1 MKQGENR
8 LSVSYDGE
16 WIYDIVLES
25 SYGQLLDALAPVLK
39 GRNEKNVKICIVTD
53 LNVAK
58 IYQNEVEKILKS
70 RYSTVKTFIFESGE
84 ANKNLNTIEKLYEY
98 LIINYFER
106 NDLLIALGGGVV
118 GDMTGFA
125 AATYLRGIDFVQIPT
140 TLLAQVD
147 SSIGGKTGVDFAQ
160 YKNMVG
166 AFHQPRLVYM
176 NLNTLKTLPEDQFAS
191 GMGEVLKSGL
201 IRDARFYEWT
211 INHMSEI
218 QERIYPVLVKMV
230 RKCCEIKAAVV
241 ESDPTEQGE
250 RALLNLGHT
259 VGHAVEKLKNFELL
273 HGQCVALG
281 TIAAAYISFKRGCL
295 STEEFYEIRDM
306 NVGFDLPIFFNG
318 LDNEAVLQTTK
329 SDKKMDNG
337 RIKFILLKKIG
348 QAYIDKTVT
357 DEEILDAIQ
366 FINGDMIEG
375 E

>member
-1 MKQGENR
+1 M
-8 LSVSYDGE
+8 
-16 WIYDIVLES
+16 
-25 SYGQLLDALAPVLK
+25 
-39 GRNEKNVKICIVTD
+39 
-53 LNVAK
+53 
-58 IYQNEVEKILKS
+58 
-70 RYSTVKTFIFESGE
+70 
-84 ANKNLNTIEKLYEY
+84 
-98 LIINYFER
+98 
-106 NDLLIALGGGVV
+106 
-118 GDMTGFA
+118 
-125 AATYLRGIDFVQIPT
+125 
-140 TLLAQVD
+140 
-147 SSIGGKTGVDFAQ
+147 DFAQ

-295 STEEFYEIRDM
+295 STEKFYEIRDM

-337 RIKFILLKKIG
+337 KIKFILLKKIG

>member
-1 MKQGENR
+1 
-8 LSVSYDGE
+8 
-16 WIYDIVLES
+16 
-25 SYGQLLDALAPVLK
+25 
-39 GRNEKNVKICIVTD
+39 
-53 LNVAK
+53 
-58 IYQNEVEKILKS
+58 
-70 RYSTVKTFIFESGE
+70 
-84 ANKNLNTIEKLYEY
+84 
-98 LIINYFER
+98 
-106 NDLLIALGGGVV
+106 
-118 GDMTGFA
+118 
-125 AATYLRGIDFVQIPT
+125 
-140 TLLAQVD
+140 
-147 SSIGGKTGVDFAQ
+147 
-160 YKNMVG
+160 MVG

-281 TIAAAYISFKRGCL
+281 TIAAAYISFKRGLL

-306 NVGFDLPIFFNG
+306 NVGFDLSFLVEGIDSQEI
-318 LDNEAVLQTTK
+318 LRITK
-329 SDKKMDNG
+329 SDKKMDAG
-337 RIKFILLKKIG
+337 KVKFILLEKIG
-348 QAYIDKTVT
+348 KAFIDHTVT
-357 DEEILDAIQ
+357 DEEILEAVE
-366 FINGDMIEG
+366 FINADNLEG

>member
-1 MKQGENR
+1 MKN
-8 LSVSYDGE
+8 LTVHLDDKP
-16 WIYDIVLES
+16 IYDIVYEES
-25 SYGQLLDALAPVLK
+25 FDALPSMIKELGYSNRKICVVSESHVASLYLDA
-39 GRNEKNVKICIVTD
+39 
-53 LNVAK
+53 
-58 IYQNEVEKILKS
+58 ILHSIKDACTYTTS
-70 RYSTVKTFIFESGE
+70 FVFPEGE
-84 ANKNLNTIEKLYEY
+84 ASKNLNVVRDLYTHLIEEK
-98 LIINYFER
+98 FDR
-106 NDLLIALGGGVV
+106 NDVLIALGGGVV
-118 GDMTGFA
+118 GDLTGYA
-125 AATYLRGIDFVQIPT
+125 AATYLRGIDFIQIPT

-147 SSIGGKTGVDFAQ
+147 SSVGGKTGVDFAQ

-337 RIKFILLKKIG
+337 KIKFILLKKIG

>member
-8 LSVSYDGE
+8 LSVSYDGK

-98 LIINYFER
+98 LIINHFER
-106 NDLLIALGGGVV
+106 RFADRTRWLELL

-166 AFHQPRLVYM
+166 AFNQPKLVYM
-176 NLNTLKTLPEDQFAS
+176 NLDVLKTLPKEQFAS
-191 GMGEVLKSGL
+191 GMAEALKSGL
-201 IRDARFYEWT
+201 IRD
-211 INHMSEI
+211 
-218 QERIYPVLVKMV
+218 QEYFTYL
-230 RKCCEIKAAVV
+230 CDEIKAIQSLEQEAILRTVSGSCKIKREVV
-241 ESDPTEQGE
+241 QNDPKEKGE
-250 RALLNLGHT
+250 RALLNFGHT
-259 VGHAVEKLKNFELL
+259 IGHAIEKLSDFTLY
-273 HGQCVALG
+273 HGECVALG
-281 TIAAAYISFKRGCL
+281 MVAAAYISFKSGNISKEDL
-295 STEEFYEIRDM
+295 EKIEHIISAY
-306 NVGFDLPIFFNG
+306 NLPIR
-318 LDNEAVLQTTK
+318 LKTAKMSADDVLAATK
-329 SDKKMDNG
+329 SDKKMEDG
-337 RIKFILLKKIG
+337 RVKFVLLHAIG
-348 QAYIDKTVT
+348 DAYISREVS
-357 DEEILDAIQ
+357 DEMLSDGIRYVLQ
-366 FINGDMIEG
+366 
-375 E
+375 

>member
-1 MKQGENR
+1 MTENILQVKR
-8 LSVSYDGE
+8 NDEFYYPIVFRKNFEDLSN
-16 WIYDIVLES
+16 
-25 SYGQLLDALAPVLK
+25 QLKTLK
-39 GRNEKNVKICIVTD
+39 LQERKCCIVTD
-53 LNVAK
+53 SNVAP
-58 IYQNEVEKILKS
+58 IYLE
-70 RYSTVKTFIFESGE
+70 TVKKELEKVSDTIISIILPAGE
-84 ANKNLNTIEKLYEY
+84 ENKTLAQIQNIYENLIKAH
-98 LIINYFER
+98 FDR
-106 NDLLIALGGGVV
+106 KDLLFALGGGVV

-125 AATYLRGIDFVQIPT
+125 AATYLRGIDFIQIPT

-147 SSIGGKTGVDFAQ
+147 SSVGGKTGVDFEQ

-176 NLNTLKTLPEDQFAS
+176 NLNTLKSLPDDQFAS

-218 QERIYPVLVKMV
+218 QERVYPVLVKMV

-281 TIAAAYISFKRGCL
+281 TIAAAYISFKRGYL

-318 LDNEAVLQTTK
+318 LENEAVLQTTK

-337 RIKFILLKKIG
+337 TIKFILLKKLG

-357 DEEILDAIQ
+357 DEEILEAIQ